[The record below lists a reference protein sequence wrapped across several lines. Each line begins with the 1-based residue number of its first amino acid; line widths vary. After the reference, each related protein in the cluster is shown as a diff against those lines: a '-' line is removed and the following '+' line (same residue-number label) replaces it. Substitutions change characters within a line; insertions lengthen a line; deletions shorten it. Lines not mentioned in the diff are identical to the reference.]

1 MELKFGKIKL
11 LYFMEI
17 EQFETQEL
25 NILEKEE
32 IVGGTPAW
40 LVLAGG
46 FGAAVAAG
54 LALAE
59 AYEWGYNLA
68 DRAFKRNTGWK

>member
-1 MELKFGKIKL
+1 
-11 LYFMEI
+11 MEI

-46 FGAAVAAG
+46 FGAAGAAAF
-54 LALAE
+54 LLME
-59 AYEWGYNLA
+59 AYDWGYNQA
-68 DRAFKRNTGWK
+68 DKAFKRNAGWK